1 MIILDLIHRD
11 LASLP
16 DAPALVRLVLFQQ
29 IQALHTGKSSESLGG
44 FVPDHLSLEP
54 IGVDEDGFEVR
65 DGFEVLDLPEDIGE
79 FVLEQGRGVSEA
91 LQ

>member
-1 MIILDLIHRD
+1 MIVLDLIHRD

-29 IQALHTGKSSESLGG
+29 IQALHAGQGSESLGG
-44 FVPDHLSLEP
+44 FVPDHLALET

-65 DGFEVLDLPEDIGE
+65 DGFEVLDLAEDVGKL
-79 FVLEQGRGVSEA
+79 VLEQGRGVSKA
-91 LQ
+91 WQ